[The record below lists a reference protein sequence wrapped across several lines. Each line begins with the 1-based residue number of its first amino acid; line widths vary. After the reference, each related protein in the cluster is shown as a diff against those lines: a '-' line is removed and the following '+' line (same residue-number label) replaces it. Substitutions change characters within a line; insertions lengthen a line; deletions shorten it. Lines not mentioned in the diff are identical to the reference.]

1 MIGISEIAIYLG
13 LDSYKRVAPLIQVC
27 VHVQYVLVRTEC
39 SVCSVCT
46 GTFPVTYN
54 TNKDWIVFLITTV
67 WIISNLIG
75 TVPSMFFNICAS
87 SLLTIRY
94 GIQAF
99 QYPFGIF
106 RGVQYHIRPV
116 GLLVGYQLFQHHK
129 KKSLIVI
136 NYFILLKVNVAMN
149 YLYQET
155 VI

>member
-13 LDSYKRVAPLIQVC
+13 LDSYKRVAPLMQVC
-27 VHVQYVLVRTEC
+27 VHVHYVLVRTER
-39 SVCSVCT
+39 SVCSVCN
-46 GTFPVTYN
+46 GKFPVTYN

-75 TVPSMFFNICAS
+75 TVPSTFFNICAS

-116 GLLVGYQLFQHHK
+116 GLLVGYQVLQHHK
-129 KKSLIVI
+129 KKF
-136 NYFILLKVNVAMN
+136 NCH
-149 YLYQET
+149 
-155 VI
+155 